1 MRKRMS
7 EEPRFVSVDEL
18 PDNPLKMPPP
28 YWRSG
33 GASFHIEDALERLA
47 ELLHEL
53 IPIHVA
59 TDEKLD
65 QFYEKYPD
73 EKTSESDAAM
83 EEFGE
88 ICDALWEIEHKIKM
102 KCELAIL
109 MAAIHAEETINQF
122 CVFNLPKEHVESLE
136 RLSPAE
142 KLTAAASH
150 LNQRAVR
157 STAAYAAV
165 AALSAWRNAFAHG
178 HCVDRPVKTL
188 RHNHLISPKDYP
200 GVPDSVSEAIK
211 HVDAYNRLAKYL
223 AAISQNPYTSSTSD
237 PDNFNDLLREV
248 RRFRFEGGP
257 MVYSVSIVGKLPN
270 KANSADAKG
279 RAAD

>member
-1 MRKRMS
+1 MS

-18 PDNPLKMPPP
+18 PDDPLKMPPP

-47 ELLHEL
+47 ELLHAL
-53 IPIHVA
+53 IPIHTA
-59 TDEKLD
+59 TDEKLHL
-65 QFYEKYPD
+65 FYERYPD
-73 EKTSESDAAM
+73 EDSTKSDGTM

-102 KCELAIL
+102 KCQVAIL
-109 MAAIHAEETINQF
+109 MAAIHAEETINRF
-122 CVFNLPKEHVESLE
+122 CVFNLPKEFVESLE

-142 KLTAAASH
+142 KMTAAASH
-150 LNQRAVR
+150 LKQIAFR

-165 AALSAWRNAFAHG
+165 TGLSAWRNAFAHG

-200 GVPDSVSEAIK
+200 GVPDSVSGAIK
-211 HVDAYNRLAKYL
+211 HLEAYNKLAKYL
-223 AAISQNPYTSSTSD
+223 VAICQNPYTSSISD
-237 PDNFNDLLREV
+237 SEEHFSHLLREV
-248 RRFRFEGGP
+248 RRFKFEGGP
-257 MVYSVSIVGKLPN
+257 MVYSVTLAGKSPN
-270 KANSADAKG
+270 KRSQATRSKQ
-279 RAAD
+279 RAPEV

>member
-1 MRKRMS
+1 MS

-18 PDNPLKMPPP
+18 PDDPLKMPPP
-28 YWRSG
+28 YWRTG
-33 GASFHIEDALERLA
+33 GASFHIDDALVRVA

-53 IPIHVA
+53 IPIHAA

-65 QFYEKYPD
+65 QFYTKYND
-73 EKTSESDAAM
+73 KKLTKSEAAM
-83 EEFGE
+83 EEFAE
-88 ICDALWEIEHKIKM
+88 ISEALWEIEHKIKM

-122 CVFNLPKEHVESLE
+122 CVFNLPKELVESLE

-165 AALSAWRNAFAHG
+165 TALSAWRNAFAHG

-188 RHNHLISPKDYP
+188 RHNHLIFPKDYP
-200 GVPDSVSEAIK
+200 GVPDSVSDAIK

-223 AAISQNPYTSSTSD
+223 AAKSQNPYTSSTSD
-237 PDNFNDLLREV
+237 AENFSDLLREV
-248 RRFRFEGGP
+248 QRFKFEGGP
-257 MVYSVSIVGKLPN
+257 MVYSVTLARKTPN
-270 KANSADAKG
+270 KCLQVTRSKQCAPEA
-279 RAAD
+279 